1 MLRLFCLFTLL
12 FVASAQAEV
21 RVLTSI
27 KPLQLIAA
35 AVQDGIGSPDVL
47 LPPGASPH
55 HYALR
60 PSDVRRV
67 RDADLLY
74 WIGPDMEAFLPRVL
88 GSRDKPQVAVQD
100 LPGMTLR
107 HFGDSHSHDEHEH
120 DEHDHGHEHASDDL
134 GHDHDHRPGSLDAH
148 LWLAADNAKVIAA
161 RMAADLAK
169 LDAANAARYAA
180 NLQAFEARLD
190 ALDGRIRPQL
200 ATPLRKLLRTGNLI
214 DHSPAVVPSR
224 WPERIN
230 ASDAD
235 LVHLHWVQ
243 KEMLSIADIGRIR
256 KPIVWTLHDMWA
268 FCGAEHYTADHRW
281 RDGYWRDNRPAH
293 ESGFDLNRFTW
304 ERKRKHWRRPL
315 HIVGD
320 SYWISDCASNS
331 LLMRDWPVTTIHY
344 SLDTNSWQP
353 IDQPLARQLM
363 DLPQDCPILLF
374 GATSGGTDPRKGFDL
389 LLTALAQLGSEPS
402 LQSMQLVVFGQLA
415 PQSPPQ
421 LGFPVHYTGHL
432 HDDLSL
438 RALYSAADVMVVPSR
453 QEAFG
458 QTASEAH
465 ACGTPVVAFNTGG
478 LPDIVDDR
486 VTGALAEPFEPGSL
500 AAAICWVLE
509 DSQRRQQL
517 GAAARAR
524 AERLWAPARVARLY
538 SQVYEMAIE
547 LTAQALKS

>member
-120 DEHDHGHEHASDDL
+120 DEDDHGHEHSSDDL

-200 ATPLRKLLRTGNLI
+200 AALQGKPYFVFHEAFDYFEAAYGLKHAGVFSVLTEVQPGARHVAAMRETLQQAGPSCVFSEPPLRPRLAETLTAGLPVKLAELDALGGTL
-214 DHSPAVVPSR
+214 PV
-224 WPERIN
+224 N
-230 ASDAD
+230 ASGYEQLLENLAGG
-235 LVHLHWVQ
+235 
-243 KEMLSIADIGRIR
+243 LSEC
-256 KPIVWTLHDMWA
+256 L
-268 FCGAEHYTADHRW
+268 
-281 RDGYWRDNRPAH
+281 
-293 ESGFDLNRFTW
+293 
-304 ERKRKHWRRPL
+304 
-315 HIVGD
+315 
-320 SYWISDCASNS
+320 NS
-331 LLMRDWPVTTIHY
+331 L
-344 SLDTNSWQP
+344 
-353 IDQPLARQLM
+353 
-363 DLPQDCPILLF
+363 
-374 GATSGGTDPRKGFDL
+374 
-389 LLTALAQLGSEPS
+389 
-402 LQSMQLVVFGQLA
+402 
-415 PQSPPQ
+415 
-421 LGFPVHYTGHL
+421 
-432 HDDLSL
+432 
-438 RALYSAADVMVVPSR
+438 
-453 QEAFG
+453 
-458 QTASEAH
+458 
-465 ACGTPVVAFNTGG
+465 
-478 LPDIVDDR
+478 
-486 VTGALAEPFEPGSL
+486 
-500 AAAICWVLE
+500 
-509 DSQRRQQL
+509 
-517 GAAARAR
+517 
-524 AERLWAPARVARLY
+524 
-538 SQVYEMAIE
+538 
-547 LTAQALKS
+547 